1 MKAGRKIRGVFW
13 RDGEWWIRWACTL
26 GHDHRKPS
34 GQLKTAANEE
44 QKAKRAEVRD
54 ARKTGR
60 ESCPRLVERTR
71 PLTFEELLA
80 DYLVYSKQ
88 SKRSHRHDRTR
99 GRLAS
104 DVTSKDVEAFKAAL
118 AQERSVATVNHHLRL
133 LKAVYNRAIRQG
145 ALT

>member
-88 SKRSHRHDRTR
+88 SKRFHRHDRTR
-99 GRLAS
+99 GRRLRATFGGRLAS

-118 AQERSVATVNHHLRL
+118 AQE
-133 LKAVYNRAIRQG
+133 
-145 ALT
+145 